1 MTPMT
6 KQKKSTPTITPAAD
20 PWNLLLHGPMSD
32 EVCAQIAEFLS
43 ELAFFFEGARF
54 SQIRRYHRSMNFDK
68 SPSNPEQLELFTN
81 QTPF

>member
-1 MTPMT
+1 MT

-32 EVCAQIAEFLS
+32 EACAQIAEFLS

-54 SQIRRYHRSMNFDK
+54 AQIRRYHNPTIPDTHHSD
-68 SPSNPEQLELFTN
+68 PEQLDLFTS
-81 QTPF
+81 QSTF